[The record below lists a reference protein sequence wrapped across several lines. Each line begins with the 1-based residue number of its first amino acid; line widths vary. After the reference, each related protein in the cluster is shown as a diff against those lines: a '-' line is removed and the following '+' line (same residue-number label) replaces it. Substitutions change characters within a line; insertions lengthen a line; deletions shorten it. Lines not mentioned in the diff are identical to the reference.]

1 MYLLNIFQEVQILDS
16 KKTKL
21 KFLSKKFSWAI
32 IYMILLAAFTIYVIL
47 DTFVITDVY
56 TIVTPNSSSKN
67 NSANIVKTDNTYT
80 DDNISISITEYRRY
94 DTVIYVAD
102 IRISSV
108 DYLKT
113 AFAKDSF
120 GKNIT
125 EETSEISD
133 RNNAI
138 LAINGDFYGTH
149 TTGYV
154 IRNGVLYRDV
164 KRDDRIDLVIWEN
177 GAFQVVKEKNFS
189 ADELLEN
196 GALHVFSF
204 GPELLKDNEISVST
218 DTIVDKEWAS
228 NPRTAIG
235 IVDDLHYLFVV
246 SDGRTDYSEGV
257 SLYQLAEFM
266 QTLGVK
272 NAYNLDGGGSST
284 MYFNGKVINNPTTS
298 GNSIKERSVSDIV
311 YIGY

>member
-1 MYLLNIFQEVQILDS
+1 MKDG
-16 KKTKL
+16 K
-21 KFLSKKFSWAI
+21 KFLEKKFAWAI
-32 IYMILLAAFTIYVIL
+32 IYMILLTAFTIYVIL
-47 DTFVITDVY
+47 DTFIITDVY
-56 TIVTPNSSSKN
+56 TVVTPDNNSSKKPTN
-67 NSANIVKTDNTYT
+67 VIKTNNTYT
-80 DDNISISITEYRRY
+80 DDNIAITINTYKRY
-94 DTVIYVAD
+94 DTIIYVAD

-125 EETSEISD
+125 ETTSDIAE
-133 RNNAI
+133 RKNAI
-138 LAINGDFYGTH
+138 FAINGDFYGVH

-154 IRNGVLYRDV
+154 IRNGILHRDV
-164 KRDDRIDLVIWEN
+164 KREDRIDLVIWDDGSFE
-177 GAFQVVKEKNFS
+177 VIKEKNVS
-189 ADELLEN
+189 ANTLLDN

-204 GPELLKDNEISVST
+204 GPELLKDSNISVST

-228 NPRTAIG
+228 NPRTAVG
-235 IVDDLHYLFVV
+235 IVDNLHYIFVV
-246 SDGRTDYSEGV
+246 SDGRTDDSEGV

-266 QTLGVK
+266 QSLGVK

-284 MYFNGKVINNPTTS
+284 MYFNGKVLNNPTTS